1 MAQEFNKK
9 ISEEEVIAEFS
20 TRRTKVTRLAVSV
33 GILAVGTLVFLY
45 QGVASDTIMIIL
57 LVLIFVAAVY
67 MNIKIWRCPSCKGH
81 LGKLYLGLKGPT
93 HCPNCGIRLL
103 RQ

>member
-1 MAQEFNKK
+1 MAQELNKK

-20 TRRTKVTRLAVSV
+20 KRRKRVTQLAVSL
-33 GILAVGTLVFLY
+33 GILVGVLVILY
-45 QGVASDTIMIIL
+45 QGVASNTIMIIL
-57 LVLIFVAAVY
+57 LVLLFVAAAY
-67 MNIKIWRCPSCKGH
+67 MNIKIWRCPSCNGH
-81 LGKLYLGLKGPT
+81 LGKLYLGLKGPK